1 MKAEASGTV
10 INGKVNAPSSK
21 SALQRYIAGALLADG
36 ISQINSV
43 TLCDDAEAA
52 IDIAGT
58 LGADINVSGNS
69 IRIKGGFRP
78 RSSQIFCGESGL
90 SARMFTPIAALH
102 NNEITINGRGS
113 VLKRPFDMT
122 ERPLSALG
130 AVVVSE
136 NGYLPLKVRGP
147 LRGGEV
153 FADGSVSSQFITGL
167 LMALPVVRPDSVLVV
182 ENLVSK
188 PYIELTLKIQ
198 HEFGIEII
206 NENFRRFSITGGQSY
221 RPGNFTVEGDWSGAA
236 FLMVMGAIAGEVMV
250 TGLDIN
256 SMQADRAIIKALLLA
271 GADVNISDEGV
282 KVSRGRLDCFEFDIS
297 DCPDLAPPLTVLAA
311 ACRGKTVIRGAG
323 RLAAK
328 ESDRGMALEKT
339 MRAIGARVVNNGHSL
354 EIEGG
359 EPLKGGTA
367 GSFNDHRIAMAL
379 AASALLCVSP
389 VMIEGF
395 ECINKSYPG
404 FADDY
409 RSLGGTIKLI

>member
-167 LMALPVVRPDSVLVV
+167 LRCR
-182 ENLVSK
+182 
-188 PYIELTLKIQ
+188 T
-198 HEFGIEII
+198 
-206 NENFRRFSITGGQSY
+206 TGQSPK
-221 RPGNFTVEGDWSGAA
+221 RFVRE
-236 FLMVMGAIAGEVMV
+236 
-250 TGLDIN
+250 
-256 SMQADRAIIKALLLA
+256 
-271 GADVNISDEGV
+271 
-282 KVSRGRLDCFEFDIS
+282 
-297 DCPDLAPPLTVLAA
+297 
-311 ACRGKTVIRGAG
+311 
-323 RLAAK
+323 
-328 ESDRGMALEKT
+328 
-339 MRAIGARVVNNGHSL
+339 
-354 EIEGG
+354 
-359 EPLKGGTA
+359 A
-367 GSFNDHRIAMAL
+367 GSR
-379 AASALLCVSP
+379 
-389 VMIEGF
+389 
-395 ECINKSYPG
+395 
-404 FADDY
+404 
-409 RSLGGTIKLI
+409 